1 MPYDYQRY
9 TADFILT
16 HPEAAVFLA
25 PGGMLFFEIGFDQ
38 GEDVSSLMKKQGYI
52 DVNIIKDYSDLDR
65 VVYGTKS
72 VLM

>member
-1 MPYDYQRY
+1 MKRSGVV
-9 TADFILT
+9 AR
-16 HPEAAVFLA
+16 
-25 PGGMLFFEIGFDQ
+25 PGQEGFDQ

-52 DVNIIKDYSDLDR
+52 DVNIVKDYSGLDR